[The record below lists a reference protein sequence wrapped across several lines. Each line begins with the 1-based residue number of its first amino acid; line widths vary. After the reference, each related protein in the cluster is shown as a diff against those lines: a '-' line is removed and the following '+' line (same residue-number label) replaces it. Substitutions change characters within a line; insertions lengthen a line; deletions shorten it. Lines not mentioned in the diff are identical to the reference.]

1 MNKEIKKKLVKNW
14 FSDLQD
20 LICYEVEEIENSSAN
35 FKTNQWIKNKK
46 KDEGGGEFR
55 ILENGKVFDKVGVN
69 FSEVY
74 GKFSKELR
82 KNIPGTQKNSK
93 FWATGISVVMHMK
106 NPHVPAMHFNTH
118 YISTSHEWFA

>member
-20 LICYEVEEIENSSAN
+20 LICYEVEEIENKSAS
-35 FKTNQWIKNKK
+35 FKINQWVKNKK

-74 GKFSKELR
+74 GSFSKGRFSL
-82 KNIPGTQKNSK
+82 G
-93 FWATGISVVMHMK
+93 FL
-106 NPHVPAMHFNTH
+106 
-118 YISTSHEWFA
+118 